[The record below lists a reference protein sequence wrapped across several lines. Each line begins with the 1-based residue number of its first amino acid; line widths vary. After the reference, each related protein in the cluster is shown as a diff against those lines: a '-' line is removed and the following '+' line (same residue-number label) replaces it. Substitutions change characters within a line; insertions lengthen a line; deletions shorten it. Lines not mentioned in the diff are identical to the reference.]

1 MADFLL
7 FDRKMNWRDIVA
19 LEGNLGTMELVQ
31 LFVERNIVP
40 ERLMD
45 NDALHT
51 VLLTQIM
58 WETLKG
64 IAVPRAPQGSTFT
77 YYMNAKEVMNWEEA
91 DGGELGLLL

>member
-19 LEGNLGTMELVQ
+19 SWLVDKKATLEGNLGTMELVQ

-77 YYMNAKEVMNWEEA
+77 YYMNAKECH
-91 DGGELGLLL
+91 ELGHG